1 MRARTEQEWIRLLK
15 ESEELKPDQEY
26 IHQTRKKLL
35 YEARKLRSKREKKKV
50 WRMIWP
56 SMMAVAIAAILI
68 ITTLHQVNLPVQRSA
83 SHNSLGTASKTS
95 ATNKETKVFIYQTHS
110 QESFETKEVAGYN
123 LKKNVRTVG
132 KKLGTYL
139 NKESVPTAV
148 NTTDYVKQ
156 LLKKKME
163 YKEIYELSRRS
174 VKEAVKT
181 YPNVQLL
188 LDVHRDGEIK
198 NRQSTT
204 TKVDGKN
211 VATVLFIIYKNQPY
225 TSENTK
231 LAIELDKA
239 LNELYPGVSRGVVQK
254 DKGIASVPYYN
265 QDLHEGSI
273 MVNIGGV
280 ENTLKEETRTAKM
293 LAKAIKVV
301 LKEKAD

>member
-1 MRARTEQEWIRLLK
+1 M
-15 ESEELKPDQEY
+15 
-26 IHQTRKKLL
+26 
-35 YEARKLRSKREKKKV
+35 
-50 WRMIWP
+50 
-56 SMMAVAIAAILI
+56 
-68 ITTLHQVNLPVQRSA
+68 
-83 SHNSLGTASKTS
+83 GTASKIST
-95 ATNKETKVFIYQTHS
+95 TNKETKVFIYQTHS

-123 LKKNVRTVG
+123 PKKNVRTVG

-139 NKESVPTAV
+139 NKESVPAAV

-156 LLKKKME
+156 LIKKKME
-163 YKEIYELSRRS
+163 YKEIYELSRHS

-188 LDVHRDGEIK
+188 LDIHRDGEIK
-198 NRQSTT
+198 NRQLTT

-225 TSENTK
+225 TDENTK

-254 DKGIASVPYYN
+254 DKGIASVPSYN

-301 LKEKAD
+301 LKKKAN

>member
-56 SMMAVAIAAILI
+56 SMMAVTIAAFLIL
-68 ITTLHQVNLPVQRSA
+68 TTLHQVNLPVQHSA
-83 SHNSLGTASKTS
+83 SHNSVGTENKTA
-95 ATNKETKVFIYQTHS
+95 ATNKETKVFIYHTHS

-123 LKKNVRTVG
+123 PKKNVRTVG

-156 LLKKKME
+156 LLKEKME
-163 YKEIYELSRRS
+163 YKEIYELSRHS
-174 VKEAVKT
+174 VKDAVKT

-188 LDVHRDGEIK
+188 LDIHRDGEIK

-204 TKVDGKN
+204 TKINGKN

-254 DKGIASVPYYN
+254 DKGIASVPSYN
-265 QDLHEGSI
+265 QDLHEGTI

>member
-15 ESEELKPDQEY
+15 ESDELKPDQEY

-35 YEARKLRSKREKKKV
+35 YEAKKLRSRREKKKV

-56 SMMAVAIAAILI
+56 SMMAVAIASILV
-68 ITTLHQVNLPVQRSA
+68 ITTLNQINPPLQRSA
-83 SHNSLGTASKTS
+83 SHNSLGTASKTA
-95 ATNKETKVFIYQTHS
+95 ATNKETKVFIYHTHS

-123 LKKNVRTVG
+123 PKKNVRTVG

-148 NTTDYVKQ
+148 NTTDYVKH
-156 LLKKKME
+156 LIKKKME
-163 YKEIYELSRRS
+163 FKEIYELSRHS
-174 VKEAVKT
+174 VKKAVKT

-188 LDVHRDGEIK
+188 LDIHRDAETM
-198 NRQSTT
+198 NRQATT
-204 TKVDGKN
+204 TQIDGKN
-211 VATVLFIIYKNQPY
+211 VAKVLFIIYKNQPY
-225 TSENTK
+225 TDENTK
-231 LAIELDKA
+231 MAIKLDKA
-239 LNELYPGVSRGVVQK
+239 LNELYPGVSRGVVQQ
-254 DKGIASVPYYN
+254 DKGTASVPSYN

-280 ENTLKEETRTAKM
+280 ENTLKEETRAAKM